1 MLIKLVDAS
10 TDLRYNSVKILM
22 EVIEMKYK
30 RYIFPVLMG
39 ATMSNIMSLVNT
51 GKIVFPAIIV
61 MMLLQAT
68 VASVASLIYPAGM
81 VGANLTEKFFPK
93 IHYIMFLIISSIIPA
108 IYFTAI
114 MSISGLLKMKGY
126 SNDFWNTYFSS
137 LPIYILYG
145 YVVSFIWNILLDKIL
160 KSGRHE
166 IEE

>member
-1 MLIKLVDAS
+1 
-10 TDLRYNSVKILM
+10 
-22 EVIEMKYK
+22 MKYK

-39 ATMSNIMSLVNT
+39 VTMSNIMSLVNT
-51 GKIVFPAIIV
+51 GKIMFPAIVV

-68 VASVASLIYPAGM
+68 VASVASLIFPAGM
-81 VGANLTEKFFPK
+81 VGANLTQKLFPK
-93 IHYIMFLIISSIIPA
+93 IHHMMFLIISPIIPA

-126 SNDFWNTYFSS
+126 SNDFWNIYFSS

-160 KSGRHE
+160 KLGGHG

>member
-1 MLIKLVDAS
+1 MC
-10 TDLRYNSVKILM
+10 YNSVKILM

-30 RYIFPVLMG
+30 RYIFPILMG

-51 GKIVFPAIIV
+51 GKIMFPAIIV

-68 VASVASLIYPAGM
+68 VASLASLIFPAGM

-93 IHYIMFLIISSIIPA
+93 MRYIIFLIISSIIPA

-126 SNDFWNTYFSS
+126 SNDFWNIYFSS
-137 LPIYILYG
+137 LPTYILYG

-160 KSGRHE
+160 KSRRHG

>member
-1 MLIKLVDAS
+1 
-10 TDLRYNSVKILM
+10 
-22 EVIEMKYK
+22 MKYK

-39 ATMSNIMSLVNT
+39 ATMSNIMSLVST

-68 VASVASLIYPAGM
+68 VASVASLIFPAGM
-81 VGANLTEKFFPK
+81 VGANLTKKFFPK
-93 IHYIMFLIISSIIPA
+93 IHNIMFPIISSIIPA

-126 SNDFWNTYFSS
+126 SNDFWNIYFSS
-137 LPIYILYG
+137 LPIFILYG
-145 YVVSFIWNILLDKIL
+145 YVVSIIWNILLDKIL
-160 KSGRHE
+160 KSGRHK